1 MLFITHIANRLAQ
14 LLLSLSSQILHRNL
28 SRWAVD
34 PEAIDMQTMQ
44 NFANDR
50 PQTEWPLMIEI
61 N

>member
-14 LLLSLSSQILHRNL
+14 LLLSLSSPILHRNL

-50 PQTEWPLMIEI
+50 PQTEWSLMIEI